1 MHYLIKLHSRH
12 FIPFLNFQKKLIHK
26 MTKNLL
32 AGLFA
37 FVSLSLVVSYNDL
50 VIHDITT
57 QPWCREVIRPR
68 TLKCEWKIGLYRN
81 IDNLMLKGTIAA
93 YQIRWFSGGW
103 SGWFVPGF
111 NDLDG
116 KFNPYRVSCGSFP
129 KKSNTMRRMWSYFY
143 DHTHKYILCQQRK
156 TLSSLYNNIRSVLLS
171 KWIQIYAQCMNYI
184 CFQDPSFLLCFL
196 DIYSILIIKLFK
208 I

>member
-116 KFNPYRVSCGSFP
+116 KFNPYRVSCGNFP

-143 DHTHKYILCQQRK
+143 DHTHKYILCQ
-156 TLSSLYNNIRSVLLS
+156 
-171 KWIQIYAQCMNYI
+171 
-184 CFQDPSFLLCFL
+184 
-196 DIYSILIIKLFK
+196 
-208 I
+208 